1 MAEQMLSK
9 FSKPAEGVVGRGV
22 ATLLATFLVTKNSA
36 GLGGNRKWSVK
47 QRRQRREAVKKLV
60 TTTLTTNGLG
70 K

>member
-1 MAEQMLSK
+1 MEN
-9 FSKPAEGVVGRGV
+9 GRANAKQIFQGGV

-47 QRRQRREAVKKLV
+47 QRRQGREAVKKLV
-60 TTTLTTNGLG
+60 TTTPTTNELG